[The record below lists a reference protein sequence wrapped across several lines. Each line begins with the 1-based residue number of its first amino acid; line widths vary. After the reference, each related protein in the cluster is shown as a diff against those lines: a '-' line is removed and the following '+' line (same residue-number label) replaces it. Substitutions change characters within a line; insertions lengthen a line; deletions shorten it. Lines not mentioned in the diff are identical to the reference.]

1 MGRKET
7 RLAAAL
13 ERNPIAEC
21 NRVRKKYIPNFMEML
36 SQTADPRNQ
45 SYITYSN
52 RTMLSTMVYKDI
64 GGIES
69 MQQMSVKFNKKEVV
83 DNLYTFSGEL
93 AKEFLPHH
101 VTENEYLERLAPEE
115 LQNILQQICYD
126 SIRRKSFNDARFRK
140 KWLVIVDGTR
150 TYSGSRKI
158 NESCLETHFNRG
170 TDEETILYH
179 QDVLEAKIYFGEG
192 LLLSIAS
199 EFLENDPEQVKKQAT
214 MSQEEI
220 KQDCERKAFYRLAEK
235 LKKAFPRLPIILLA
249 DSLYACEPVID
260 ICEKNRWDYIIR
272 YKTGSIPSLAED
284 YESIPE
290 KGTAGHAEFVNDLDY
305 RGHMVNILRY
315 RETKVKRGE
324 EITTSFQWLTS
335 VRITERNAEKLA
347 QKGRL
352 RWKIENEGFNR
363 QKNWQGNLTHACSHN
378 ANALKNHYLI
388 QQIADFIKQLYEWFY
403 LRRLEIKKKQKNIS
417 SELLASFGRQLTA
430 EDISTS
436 EQLKAV
442 PS

>member
-1 MGRKET
+1 MGRKEN

-13 ERNPIAEC
+13 ERNPIVEC
-21 NRVRKKYIPNFMEML
+21 NRVRNKYIPNFMDML

-52 RTMLSTMVYKDI
+52 CVMLSTMIYKEI

-69 MQQMSVKFNKKEVV
+69 MQQMSEKFNKKQVV
-83 DNLYTFSGEL
+83 ENLYAFAGEP
-93 AKEFLPHH
+93 AKEYLPHH
-101 VTENEYLERLAPEE
+101 VTENEYLERLDPGE
-115 LQNILQQICYD
+115 LQHILQQICYAN
-126 SIRRKSFNDARFRK
+126 IRRKSFYGARFRK

-170 TDEETILYH
+170 TNRETVTYH
-179 QDVLEAKIYFGEG
+179 QDVLEAKIYLGEG

-199 EFLENDPEQVKKQAT
+199 EFLENDPEQAARRT
-214 MSQEEI
+214 GMSEEEI
-220 KQDCERKAFYRLAEK
+220 KQDCEQKAFYRLAEK

-249 DSLYACEPVID
+249 DSLYACGPVMD
-260 ICEKNRWDYIIR
+260 ICEKNQWDYIIR
-272 YKTGSIPSLAED
+272 YKSGSIPTLAED
-284 YESIPE
+284 YEAIPE
-290 KGTAGHAEFVNDLDY
+290 KGSSGHAEYVNDLEY
-305 RGHMVNILRY
+305 KGHMVNVLRY
-315 RETKVKRGE
+315 WETKVKNGKE
-324 EITTSFQWLTS
+324 TTTVFQWLTS
-335 VRITERNAEKLA
+335 IRITGRNAEKLA

-403 LRRLEIKKKQKNIS
+403 LKQMEIKKKQKNIS
-417 SELLASFGRQLTA
+417 PELLASFDRQLTA

-436 EQLKAV
+436 EQRTAV
-442 PS
+442 TS

>member
-1 MGRKET
+1 MGRKEN

-13 ERNPIAEC
+13 ERNPIVEC
-21 NRVRKKYIPNFMEML
+21 NRVRNKYIPNFMEML
-36 SQTADPRNQ
+36 SETADPRNL
-45 SYITYSN
+45 SYVTYSN
-52 RTMLSTMVYKDI
+52 RTMLSTMIYKDI

-83 DNLYTFSGEL
+83 DNLYTFSGEP

-101 VTENEYLERLAPEE
+101 VTENEYLERLQPGE
-115 LQNILQQICYD
+115 LQGVLQKICYD

-140 KWLVIVDGTR
+140 KWLVIVDATR

-158 NESCLETHFNRG
+158 NESCLETCFNRG
-170 TDEETILYH
+170 TDEEIVIYH
-179 QDVLEAKIYFGEG
+179 QDVLEAKIYLGEG
-192 LLLSIAS
+192 LLLSIGS
-199 EFLENDPEQVKKQAT
+199 EFLENDPEQAKKRAE
-214 MSQEEI
+214 MSEEAI

-235 LKKAFPRLPIILLA
+235 IKKVFPRLPIILLA
-249 DSLYACEPVID
+249 DSLYACGPVMD
-260 ICEKNRWDYIIR
+260 ICEKNGWDYIIR
-272 YKTGSIPSLAED
+272 YKAGSIPSLAED

-290 KGTAGHAEFVNDLDY
+290 KGKAGHAEFVNDLEY
-305 RGHMVNILRY
+305 KGHLVNILRY
-315 RETKVKRGE
+315 RETKVKKGE
-324 EITTSFQWLTS
+324 EITTLFQWLTS
-335 VRITERNAEKLA
+335 VRITERNAEKAA

-388 QQIADFIKQLYEWFY
+388 QQIADFIKQLYEWYY
-403 LRRLEIKKKQKNIS
+403 LKRMGIQKKQKNIS

-436 EQLKAV
+436 EQRSAV